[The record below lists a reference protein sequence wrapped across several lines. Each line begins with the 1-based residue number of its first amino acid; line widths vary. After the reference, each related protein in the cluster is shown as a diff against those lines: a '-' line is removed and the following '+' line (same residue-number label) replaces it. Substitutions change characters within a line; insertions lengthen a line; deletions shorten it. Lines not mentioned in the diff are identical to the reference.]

1 MPKRQK
7 ITPKQYVSKRLL
19 SKRQQ
24 QKRRQRIILL
34 LGALVIIAVGS
45 IIGYGYY
52 DREVR
57 PYHRAAIRVNDT
69 VFDMGYY
76 IKMLRIENRLSAN
89 GQDPYQLADNVAQ
102 QIQDREL
109 LRQEAAEFD
118 ISVTREEIDQ
128 EMEEYQD
135 LDSDLRKR
143 IRIDMEQFLLVD
155 KLREHFAAQ
164 MPTVAEQVH
173 LEGIL
178 AETKDGA
185 EGIASRLNGGEDFA
199 SLAQEL
205 SQDNKS
211 KEQGGDLGW
220 LPRGVMGPEFD
231 EVAFSLE
238 PGALSQPIPDE
249 GGQTEEGHWVI
260 RVLEKDEARPID
272 EDAQTIIASNR
283 LNQWFEDVKQDSRV
297 ENYLDE
303 DEDKKW
309 WAIEEALGL

>member
-7 ITPKQYVSKRLL
+7 VTPKQYVSKRLV

-34 LGALVIIAVGS
+34 LGAVVIIAVGS

-57 PYHRAAIRVNDT
+57 PYHRDAIRVNDT

-76 IKMLRIENRLSAN
+76 IKMLRLFGKGE
-89 GQDPYQLADNVAQ
+89 DPSNWNEVTDRIIQ

-109 LRQEAAEFD
+109 LRQGAAEFD
-118 ISVTREEIDQ
+118 ISITRDEIDQ
-128 EMEEYQD
+128 ELGELPD
-135 LDSDLRKR
+135 VDSDLKKR
-143 IRIDMEQFLLVD
+143 VRIEAEYFLLLD

-164 MPTVAEQVH
+164 TPTVAEQVH

-185 EGIASRLNGGEDFA
+185 EEIASRLDGGEDFA

-205 SQDNKS
+205 SQDNNS

-220 LPRGVMGPEFD
+220 LPQGVMGPEFD

-238 PGALSQPIPDE
+238 PGVLSQPIPDE
-249 GGQTEEGHWVI
+249 RGQTEEGHWVI
-260 RVLEKDEARPID
+260 RVLEKDEARSID
-272 EDAQTIIASNR
+272 EDTHTIIAANELNR
-283 LNQWFEDVKQDSRV
+283 WFEEMKQDSLV
-297 ENYLDE
+297 EDE
-303 DEDKKW
+303 LDEDKKL
-309 WAIEEALGL
+309 WAVKEMGGF

>member
-7 ITPKQYVSKRLL
+7 VTPKQYVSKRLV

-24 QKRRQRIILL
+24 QQRRQRIILL
-34 LGALVIIAVGS
+34 LGALVIFAVGS
-45 IIGYGYY
+45 IIVYGYY
-52 DREVR
+52 DKEVK
-57 PYHRAAIRVNDT
+57 PYHRAAIRVNDSK
-69 VFDMGYY
+69 FDMGYY
-76 IKMLRIENRLSAN
+76 IKMLRLFVKGEDPSNWNEVTDRLI
-89 GQDPYQLADNVAQ
+89 Q
-102 QIQDREL
+102 QIQEREL
-109 LRQEAAEFD
+109 LRQGAAEFD
-118 ISVTREEIDQ
+118 ISVTRDEIDQ

-143 IRIDMEQFLLVD
+143 IRIDTEHFLLLG

-164 MPTVAEQVH
+164 TPTVAEQVH

-185 EGIASRLNGGEDFA
+185 EEIASRLDGGEDFA
-199 SLAQEL
+199 GLAQEL

-220 LPRGVMGPEFD
+220 LPQGVMGPELD

-249 GGQTEEGHWVI
+249 RGQTEEGHWVI

-272 EDAQTIIASNR
+272 EDTHTIIAANELNR
-283 LNQWFEDVKQDSRV
+283 WFEEMKQDSLV
-297 ENYLDE
+297 EDYLDE
-303 DEDKKW
+303 DKKL
-309 WAIEEALGL
+309 WAVKEMGGF